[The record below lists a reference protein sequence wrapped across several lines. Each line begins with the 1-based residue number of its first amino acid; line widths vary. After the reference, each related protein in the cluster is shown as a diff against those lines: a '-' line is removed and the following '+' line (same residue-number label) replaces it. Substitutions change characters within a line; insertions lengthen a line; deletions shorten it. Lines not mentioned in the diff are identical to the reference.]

1 VDRCLP
7 SIRRHRPARRYAP
20 GHLAHGVFLLG
31 VDADRDERYMREA
44 LGLARR
50 GEGTTSPNPMV
61 GALVVSSDRVV
72 GRGYHVRPGSE
83 HAEVMALREAG
94 AAARG
99 ATLYVTLEPCAHWGR
114 MPPCADAIV
123 DAGIRRVVVAFQDP
137 DAKVNGRGLRRLAEA
152 GVETHIG
159 VAADAAR
166 RLNEAYVKHRTTGF
180 PFVTAKWA
188 MSLDGRI
195 ATRAGDARWISGAAS
210 RDLVHELRA
219 VSDAILVGIG
229 TVLRDD
235 PQLTARDLAA
245 GPIDHQPTR
254 IVLDSTLRIPPAA
267 RVLERDG
274 TPVIVATTS
283 RSLPEARRRLQAL
296 GAEIVIADGPTG
308 RVDLSELLAELGR
321 RGIMS
326 LLVEG
331 GETIHG
337 ACIDAGRIDKVLA
350 FVAPIILGGPA
361 PGPVGGAGVEKIAE
375 AWRLTQT
382 SIRQVDQDLVIE
394 GYLPPVPPTEAV
406 YCETSARSD
415 RKRGTAPCS
424 PAS

>member
-1 VDRCLP
+1 
-7 SIRRHRPARRYAP
+7 
-20 GHLAHGVFLLG
+20 
-31 VDADRDERYMREA
+31 MREA
-44 LGLARR
+44 LGLAQR
-50 GEGTTSPNPMV
+50 GAGTASPNPMV
-61 GALVVSSDRVV
+61 GALVVSSDHVV
-72 GRGYHVRPGSE
+72 GRGYHVRPGTS
-83 HAEVMALREAG
+83 HAEVMALTEAG
-94 AAARG
+94 PAARG

-114 MPPCADAIV
+114 TPPCADAIV
-123 DAGIRRVVVAFQDP
+123 AAGVQRVVVAIEDP
-137 DAKVNGRGLRRLAEA
+137 DAQVRGRGLRRLAEA
-152 GVETHIG
+152 GVETRLGI
-159 VAADAAR
+159 AADAAR

-210 RDLVHELRA
+210 RVLVHELRA

-235 PQLTARDLAA
+235 PRLTARDLAA
-245 GPIDHQPTR
+245 GPIGRQPTR

-283 RSLPEARRRLQAL
+283 RSLPEARRRLEAL
-296 GAEIVIADGPTG
+296 TAEVIVADGPGG
-308 RVDLSELLAELGR
+308 RVDLSALLAELGR

-331 GETIHG
+331 GETVHG
-337 ACIDAGRIDKVLA
+337 ACIDAGRVDKVLA
-350 FVAPIILGGPA
+350 FVAPVIVGGPA
-361 PGPVGGAGVEKIAE
+361 PGPVGGVGVEKIAE

-394 GYLPPVPPTEAV
+394 GYFPPASLAEAV
-406 YCETSARSD
+406 GREMSTGSE
-415 RKRGTAPCS
+415 RKTGRTPCS